1 MDRRDTI
8 LVADDVEIN
17 RAVLRSIFE
26 QDFNVLEAENG
37 EQTLFLMRQYRV
49 SIAVVLLDLR
59 MPVKDGYQVME
70 ERLLDPALSEL
81 PVAVITAED
90 TVESEVRAFDLG
102 ASDIIMKPFEAHV
115 VRRRIQNIVALNR
128 HRQDQDEQIRE
139 QARRLQDSNAA
150 VIAALSSIIEYRS
163 AETGQHIKRIQM
175 FTRVLLEDVAKN
187 CPELPLDGTSI
198 SMIVSASSLH
208 DIGKIAIPDAILN
221 KPGRLTPE
229 EFSQMKTHTVRGNE
243 ILSQLERMGDPEYL
257 KYAGDICL
265 YHHERWDGKGYP
277 CGLKGEQIPVCAQ
290 VVGIADCYDA
300 LTTDR
305 VYRSAIPP
313 EYAYNMILNG
323 ECGAFSPRLLES
335 FKHVREA
342 FKDLTLRYADR
353 EVQPPELFEAGEPGT
368 PDQEKEP
375 LDTLQLCQMKY
386 RTLLSHIDATVME
399 VDFKTG
405 LYHLVY
411 LSDPA
416 FEPLRSGKRFEEA
429 VRCFVERAV
438 STEDRE
444 RTLDFFTRA
453 PEELLADGQMRRECR
468 FRVSGPDGEGPRPC
482 SFSLLRVDTG
492 MAGDQKLLFI
502 WQLMGQGGRHAY
514 EAIECGAA
522 DPAQPIAPAVAPS
535 IPHVPWRG
543 VEFGGGTLCSLW
555 DRHMT
560 IREVSPGLC
569 ALLGYGREE
578 FFERFGGRYI
588 CLVDPS
594 DREEVQRSLGEQLGE
609 GKTAELEYRVLQ
621 RDGRRVWLLDKIR
634 LDTGGPCPVLVHALT
649 DITRSR
655 EAREKLE
662 QALEQYRLILEQTDD
677 MALEW
682 DIAKDILTVSDDW
695 ERWFGYMPVREEI
708 SKRLTRASYIHPD
721 DITECV
727 QLMEEM
733 AGGKMQGTQELRVAE
748 ASGRYRWVRARTAL
762 QTDENGK
769 PIRVVGMLSDIGE
782 EKSRAELLRNRT
794 DRDGL
799 TGFYNRAAGRMR
811 AARWLENRKQGEPA
825 AVYLID
831 MDNFKEIN
839 DRYGHSFGDVVLQEI
854 SNRLRRQFSSED
866 ILIRVGGDEFLIVS
880 PGVRGAER
888 AEEQGRRIMESMQK
902 ICREN
907 IIRFRFSCSIGISL
921 CPRDGTDFASLYGRG
936 SRALRAAKRRG
947 KNKCVLYGNWLESDG
962 ALDCQQAE
970 NTRIDSEALEDGES
984 PDLAQEIFRL
994 LYGSRHPGEALD
1006 RALELVGQRL
1016 GLGRVSI
1023 CLAGDGAPARVA
1035 REWCNEGVCSVR
1047 ELVRGAALTGVPAMS
1062 GFDSEGIFCCPD
1074 TACAPESV
1082 RETLEAAGVRSVFR
1096 FALRDEEGA
1105 FGFISFDD
1113 CFAPRAWTGR
1123 QLKALSLA
1131 AGMIAVFLP
1140 EADGGH

>member
-37 EQTLFLMRQYRV
+37 EQALFLMRQYRG

-70 ERLLDPALSEL
+70 ERLKDPALGEL

-115 VRRRIQNIVALNR
+115 VRRRVQNIVALNR

-187 CPELPLDGTSI
+187 CPELPLDGPSI

-229 EFSQMKTHTVRGNE
+229 EFSQMKTHTVRGSE

-265 YHHERWDGKGYP
+265 YHHERWDGRGYP

-313 EYAYNMILNG
+313 EHAYNMILNG
-323 ECGAFSPRLLES
+323 ECGAFSPRILES

-342 FKDLTLRYADR
+342 FRDLTLRYADR
-353 EVQPPELFEAGEPGT
+353 EVQPPEPFKAQAPGA
-368 PDQEKEP
+368 
-375 LDTLQLCQMKY
+375 LDPERESPNTLQLCQMKY
-386 RTLLSHIDATVME
+386 LTILRHIDATVME
-399 VDFKTG
+399 VDVETG

-416 FEPLRSGKRFEEA
+416 FEPLRTGKRFEEA
-429 VRCFVERAV
+429 LRRFVERAV
-438 STEDRE
+438 CAEDRE
-444 RTLDFFTRA
+444 KALAFFEQA
-453 PEELLADGQMRRECR
+453 PETLLRDGQMRRECR
-468 FRVSGPDGEGPRPC
+468 FGVSGLGGGEPRVC
-482 SFSLLRVDTG
+482 SCALLRVDTG
-492 MAGDQKLLFI
+492 VSGDQKLLII
-502 WQLMGQGGRHAY
+502 WKIRDEACGGADETR
-514 EAIECGAA
+514 AA
-522 DPAQPIAPAVAPS
+522 SNAGFP
-535 IPHVPWRG
+535 G
-543 VEFGGGTLCSLW
+543 VELGGDSLCSLW

-560 IREVSPGLC
+560 IRKVSPGLC
-569 ALLGYGREE
+569 ALLGYSREALM
-578 FFERFGGRYI
+578 RVSDGRYLR
-588 CLVDPS
+588 LVDPA
-594 DREEVQRSLGEQLGE
+594 DRETLQCSLREQLRE
-609 GKTAELEYRVLQ
+609 GKTAELEYRVLD
-621 RDGRRVWLLDKIR
+621 REGHRIWLLDKVR
-634 LDTGGPCPVLVHALT
+634 LETGGPGGPLLLHSLT

-655 EAREKLE
+655 ESREKLE
-662 QALEQYRLILEQTDD
+662 RALERYRLILEQTDD
-677 MALEW
+677 MVLEW
-682 DIAKDILTVSDDW
+682 DIAEDFLTVSDGW
-695 ERWFGYMPVREEI
+695 ERWFGYMPVREQI
-708 SKRLTRASYIHPD
+708 SKRLTKASHIHPD
-721 DITECV
+721 DLTECV
-727 QLMEEM
+727 RLMEEM
-733 AGGKMQGTQELRVAE
+733 AGGKMQGTLELRVAD
-748 ASGRYRWVRARTAL
+748 ASGRYRWVRARASL
-762 QTDENGK
+762 QVDEGGK
-769 PIRVVGMLSDIGE
+769 PIRVVGLLSDIEE

-799 TGFYNRAAGRMR
+799 TGFYNRTAGRMR
-811 AARWLENRKQGEPA
+811 AARWLESRRQGEPA

-831 MDNFKEIN
+831 MDNFKEVN

-907 IIRFRFSCSIGISL
+907 IIRFQFSCSIGISL
-921 CPRDGTDFASLYGRG
+921 CPRDGTDFASLYERG
-936 SRALRAAKRRG
+936 SRALQAAKRRG

-962 ALDCQQAE
+962 APDCRRAE
-970 NTRIDSEALEDGES
+970 NTRIDSEGMADGDLS
-984 PDLAQEIFRL
+984 DLAQEIFRL
-994 LYGSRHPGEALD
+994 LYGSRNPSEAID
-1006 RALELVGQRL
+1006 DALELVGRRL
-1016 GLGRVSI
+1016 GLGRVST
-1023 CLAGDGAPARVA
+1023 CLVQDGAPARVI
-1035 REWCNEGVCSVR
+1035 REWCNEGVSPVR
-1047 ELVRGAALTGVPAMS
+1047 ELVCAAALDGTSVMS
-1062 GFDSEGIFCCPD
+1062 CFDREGIFCCPD
-1074 TACAPESV
+1074 TACAPEPV
-1082 RETLEAAGVRSVFR
+1082 REALQAAGVRSVFR
-1096 FALRDEEGA
+1096 FALRDGEQA

-1113 CFAPRAWTGR
+1113 CFAPRAWTGQ
-1123 QLKALSLA
+1123 QLQALALT

-1140 EADGGH
+1140 KVDGGH

>member
-1 MDRRDTI
+1 MDSRDTI

-26 QDFNVLEAENG
+26 RDFNVLEAENG
-37 EQTLFLMRQYRV
+37 EQALFLMRQYHG

-70 ERLLDPALSEL
+70 ERLLDPDLSEL

-313 EYAYNMILNG
+313 EHAYNMILEG

-353 EVQPPELFEAGEPGT
+353 EARPSGSFEAGTAGT
-368 PDQEKEP
+368 PDVEKASA
-375 LDTLQLCQMKY
+375 DALQFCRMKY
-386 RTLLSHIDATVME
+386 RALLSHIGATVME
-399 VDFKTG
+399 ADFKTG
-405 LYHLVY
+405 RCRLVY
-411 LSDPA
+411 LSDPV
-416 FEPLRSGKRFEEA
+416 FEPLRSGNRFEEA
-429 VRCFVERAV
+429 VRRFVEGAV
-438 STEDRE
+438 CPEDRKGM
-444 RTLDFFTRA
+444 LDFFARV
-453 PEELLADGQMRRECR
+453 PGELLVDGQMQRECR
-468 FRVSGPDGEGPRPC
+468 FGVSGPDAGAPRAC
-482 SFSLLRVDTG
+482 SLSLLRVDTG
-492 MAGDQKLLFI
+492 MAGDQKFLLILQFT
-502 WQLMGQGGRHAY
+502 GQGSGTPDEVQGPVSWH
-514 EAIECGAA
+514 GA
-522 DPAQPIAPAVAPS
+522 
-535 IPHVPWRG
+535 
-543 VEFGGGTLCSLW
+543 EFGGGTLCSLW

-560 IREVSPGLC
+560 VREVSPGLC

-578 FFERFGGRYI
+578 LARQFGGRYI
-588 CLVDPS
+588 RLVDS
-594 DREEVQRSLGEQLGE
+594 ADREEVQRSLREQLGE
-609 GKTAELEYRVLQ
+609 GNAAELEYRV
-621 RDGRRVWLLDKIR
+621 RRREGQTVWLLDKIR
-634 LDTGGPCPVLVHALT
+634 LETGGTCPLLIHAIT
-649 DITRSR
+649 DITRLR
-655 EAREKLE
+655 EYREKMEGGLE
-662 QALEQYRLILEQTDD
+662 RYRLILEQTDD
-677 MALEW
+677 LVLEW
-682 DIAKDILTVSDDW
+682 DIAGDFLTVSDDW
-695 ERWFGYMPVREEI
+695 ERWFGYMPVRERI
-708 SKRLTRASYIHPD
+708 SKRLAMASYIHPD

-727 QLMEEM
+727 RLMEEM
-733 AGGKMQGTQELRVAE
+733 AGGKRQGSQELRVADV
-748 ASGRYRWVRARTAL
+748 SGRYRWVRARAAL
-762 QTDENGK
+762 QVNRGGQ
-769 PIRVVGMLSDIGE
+769 PVRVVGLLSDIGE
-782 EKSRAELLRNRT
+782 EKRWAELLQNRT

-811 AARWLENRKQGEPA
+811 AARWLESRRQGEPA

-839 DRYGHSFGDVVLQEI
+839 DRYGHSFGDVVLREI

-921 CPRDGTDFASLYGRG
+921 CPRDGTDFASLYERG
-936 SRALRAAKRRG
+936 SRALHAAKRRG
-947 KNKCVLYGNWLESDG
+947 KNKCVLYGNWLEADG
-962 ALDCQQAE
+962 APDCQQAG
-970 NTRIDSEALEDGES
+970 NTRIDSEALEDGGSE
-984 PDLAQEIFRL
+984 DLAQETFRL
-994 LYGSRHPGEALD
+994 LYGSRQPGEALD
-1006 RALELVGQRL
+1006 SAMELVGQRM

-1023 CLAGDGAPARVA
+1023 CLAPGGAPARIA
-1035 REWCNEGVCSVR
+1035 REWCNEGVRSVR
-1047 ELVRGAALTGVPAMS
+1047 EFVRGTPPTAPVMS
-1062 GFDSEGIFCCPD
+1062 GFDSEGILCYPD
-1074 TACAPESV
+1074 AACAPEPV
-1082 RETLEAAGVRSVFR
+1082 RRGLEAAGVRAVFR
-1096 FALRDEEGA
+1096 FALREGEDVV
-1105 FGFISFDD
+1105 GFISFDD

-1123 QLKALSLA
+1123 QLKSLSLT
-1131 AGMIAVFLP
+1131 AGMIAMFLSNV
-1140 EADGGH
+1140 DVGH